1 MNSIA
6 RSGLTLA
13 AIAAICT
20 LIVVVTWQTTRN
32 QIVANER
39 AWLEQ
44 SLVPALGDV
53 EFDSGLLE
61 SRIDIPEPHELPAAG
76 PATVYRVYSDGK
88 PAAALFVLTARDGY
102 AGPIRFL
109 LGLRYDGR
117 VTGIRILEHRETPG
131 LGDFIEAAKSDWGL
145 QFTGRSLGDPAITGW
160 AIRADEGEFDQ
171 LTGASVTPR
180 AIIKAMQ
187 RTLLYFDANRDTV
200 FAASASQGSAP

>member
-1 MNSIA
+1 MNLIV

-13 AIAAICT
+13 VIAAICT
-20 LIVVVTWQTTRN
+20 SIVVTTWLSTRN
-32 QIVANER
+32 QITANER

-61 SRIDIPEPHELPAAG
+61 SRIDIAEPHDLPATG
-76 PATVYRVYSDGK
+76 PATVYRIYKDGR

-131 LGDFIEAAKSDWGL
+131 LGDDIEAAKSDWGL
-145 QFTGRSLGDPAITGW
+145 QFTGRSLVDPAIAGW
-160 AIRADEGEFDQ
+160 GIRADGGEFDQ

-180 AIIKAMQ
+180 AIIKAIQ
-187 RTLLYFDANRDTV
+187 QALLYFDANRDTV
-200 FAASASQGSAP
+200 FAAPQESET

>member
-1 MNSIA
+1 MKSIV

-13 AIAAICT
+13 AIAAVCT
-20 LIVVVTWQTTRN
+20 SIVVVTWQFTRK

-61 SRIDIPEPHELPAAG
+61 SRFEIPEPHDLPATG
-76 PATVYRVYSDGK
+76 PATVYRVYLEGA

-109 LGLRYDGR
+109 LGLGYDGR
-117 VTGIRILEHRETPG
+117 VTGIRVLEHRETPG
-131 LGDFIEAAKSDWGL
+131 LGDDIEAAKSDWGL
-145 QFTGRSLGDPAITGW
+145 QFNGRSLGDPGIAGW
-160 AIRADEGEFDQ
+160 AIRSDGGEFDQ

-180 AIIKAMQ
+180 AVIKAIQ
-187 RTLLYFDANRDTV
+187 QALLYFDANRDSV
-200 FAASASQGSAP
+200 FAATAAQGSAP